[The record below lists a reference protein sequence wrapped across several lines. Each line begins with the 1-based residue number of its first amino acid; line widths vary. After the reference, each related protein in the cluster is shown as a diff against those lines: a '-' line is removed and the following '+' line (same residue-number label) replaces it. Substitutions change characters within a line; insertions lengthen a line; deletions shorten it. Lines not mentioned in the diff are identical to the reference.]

1 MGQYLLVDSRG
12 LDSFE
17 DLQQAVHGSHVDVM
31 QLGRGRLRGS
41 LSHLGI
47 GDFSLSIGA
56 FSIGMRTRRIAS
68 DDRLIVGMLLKAE
81 QRVTHWSFNMQPNDV
96 LVIPP
101 LVEHDG
107 IFHGASAYA
116 AMRFSLDEIPSL
128 FGGEARL
135 GDPELWRSKS
145 HYRSDP
151 AVGAIS
157 SRRLSQI
164 VMQLRDYSEGFT
176 TSTADFWKRSIAECV
191 AANVMFSLPPDD
203 DGWLPSARRLVRKV
217 EDYLS
222 EIGERPVH
230 VAEICESMRVSRR
243 TLYRAFHE
251 VFGMGPVTFLRQKRL
266 CTIHSILRDS
276 IPGTTTVAT
285 VAIQQG
291 FYELGRFSQ
300 YYHAMF
306 GEYPSETLGIAA
318 AGIIDQSEARLSA
331 PVRPSVSR

>member
-1 MGQYLLVDSRG
+1 MGQYLLVDSRR

-17 DLQQAVHGSHVDVM
+17 GLHQAVHGSHVDVM

-56 FSIGMRTRRIAS
+56 FNVGMRTRRIAS

-81 QRVTHWSFNMQPNDV
+81 QRVTHWSFDMQPNDV

-107 IFHGASAYA
+107 IFQGASAYA
-116 AMRFSLDEIPSL
+116 AMRVGLDEVTAL

-135 GDPELWRSKS
+135 GDPEFWRSKS

-151 AVGAIS
+151 ALGAIA

-164 VMQLRDYSEGFT
+164 AMQLRDYSEGFT
-176 TSTADFWKRSIAECV
+176 AATAEFWKRSIAECI
-191 AANVMFSLPPDD
+191 AANVTFSLPPDD
-203 DGWLPSARRLVRKV
+203 NGWLPSARRLVRKV
-217 EDYLS
+217 EDYLN
-222 EIGERPVH
+222 EAGERPVH
-230 VAEICESMRVSRR
+230 VSEICESMHVARR

-251 VFGMGPVTFLRQKRL
+251 VFGMGPVSFLRQKRL

-285 VAIQQG
+285 VAMQQG

-300 YYHAMF
+300 YYRATF
-306 GEYPSETLGIAA
+306 GEYPSQTLGIAA
-318 AGIIDQSEARLSA
+318 VEMIGQGVA
-331 PVRPSVSR
+331 